1 MCITLQNNRMGATLR
16 VDLPSRPEHAEIY
29 ARKVASHLGSN
40 ADATASVFAIFADA
54 PWAVEQRDFFPPL
67 IHELAQQSSEF
78 GMPIRA
84 GWIVGPSPFAEYQPH
99 RGLKSRSRQSNQA
112 ASTPNQFFAA
122 ARSRTVPSLAFPG
135 RAPWAFIDDVGR
147 RQPPTAATAP
157 SFPVITP
164 RLQKAV
170 DAAI

>member
-67 IHELAQQSSEF
+67 IHELAQQLSEF

-99 RGLKSRSRQSNQA
+99 RGLEVPLQAVQSSCLNAEPVFRGSQIQDSPLTGISRPSPVGIYRRRRTPAIPDGGDGAFVSGHHPPPAESR
-112 ASTPNQFFAA
+112 
-122 ARSRTVPSLAFPG
+122 
-135 RAPWAFIDDVGR
+135 
-147 RQPPTAATAP
+147 
-157 SFPVITP
+157 
-164 RLQKAV
+164 
-170 DAAI
+170 